1 MTEQE
6 YQTRNYIFMCKAISE
21 YPPDEYYRICKFE
34 GTKQELDSK
43 VKIIKSIDKDFEYII
58 EKTYNN
64 IMEWAAVY
72 RTDKDVALRKSMNI
86 NKIGQQRKAEY
97 KYLKNRF

>member
-21 YPPDEYYRICKFE
+21 YPPDYYYSICKFE
-34 GTKQELDSK
+34 GTKQQLDNK
-43 VKIIKSIDKDFEYII
+43 VKIIKSIDKNFEYII

-64 IMEWAAVY
+64 IMEWAKDY
-72 RTDKDVALRKSMNI
+72 RTDKDVALRRSMNK
-86 NKIGQQRKAEY
+86 NKIGQQRKADY

>member
-6 YQTRNYIFMCKAISE
+6 YQTRNYIFMCKATTE
-21 YPPDEYYRICKFE
+21 YPPDEYYSICKFE
-34 GTKQELDSK
+34 GTKQQLDSK
-43 VKIIKSIDKDFEYII
+43 VNLILSIDKNFEYII

-64 IMEWAAVY
+64 FREWAAVY
-72 RTDKDVALRKSMNI
+72 RTDKDVKLRRSMNK

>member
-21 YPPDEYYRICKFE
+21 YPPDEYYSICKFE
-34 GTKQELDSK
+34 GTKQQLDSK
-43 VKIIKSIDKDFEYII
+43 VNLILSIDKDFKYII

-64 IMEWAAVY
+64 FREWAKVY
-72 RTDKDVALRKSMNI
+72 RTDKDVALRKSMNK
-86 NKIGQQRKAEY
+86 NKIGQLRKAEY

>member
-6 YQTRNYIFMCKAISE
+6 YETKNYIFMCRATSE
-21 YPPDEYYRICKFE
+21 YPPDYYYRICRFE
-34 GTKQELDSK
+34 GTKQQLDSK
-43 VKIIKSIDKDFEYII
+43 INLILSIDKDFEYII

-64 IMEWAAVY
+64 FREWTADY
-72 RTDKDVALRKSMNI
+72 RTAEDVKLRRSMNM
-86 NKIGQQRKAEY
+86 NKTGQQRKADY